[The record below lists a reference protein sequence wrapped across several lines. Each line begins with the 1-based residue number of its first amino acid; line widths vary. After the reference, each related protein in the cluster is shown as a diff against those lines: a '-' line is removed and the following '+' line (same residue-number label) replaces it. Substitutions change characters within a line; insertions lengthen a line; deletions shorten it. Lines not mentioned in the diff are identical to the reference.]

1 MGINIIT
8 SKEKFVNE
16 NYEVNEFFKFLG
28 LRKGGKEMEAKI
40 KKAKSEIDRFD
51 FSTLFKEPSQA
62 EQLNKGKQEKLID
75 IALKKAGSDLPT
87 VKELMPA
94 PFNPSGKDI
103 LPASYKM
110 GNKVL
115 TGIVPSGF
123 SFLLDRRKKNL
134 MFSPSECKSIFKE
147 KIDKL
152 GK

>member
-1 MGINIIT
+1 MGINIKTTVEEFLNERKELNEIFGW
-8 SKEKFVNE
+8 SKKEKE
-16 NYEVNEFFKFLG
+16 K
-28 LRKGGKEMEAKI
+28 KAKI
-40 KKAKSEIDRFD
+40 EKAKSEIDRFD
-51 FSTLFKEPSQA
+51 FSTLFKEPSRS

-103 LPASYKM
+103 LPAIYRM